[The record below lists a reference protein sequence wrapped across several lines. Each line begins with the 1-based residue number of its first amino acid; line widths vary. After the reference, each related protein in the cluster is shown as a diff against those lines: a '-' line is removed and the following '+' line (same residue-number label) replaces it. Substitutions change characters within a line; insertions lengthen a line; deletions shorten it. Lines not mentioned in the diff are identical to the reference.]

1 MDKNKDVMTKAQ
13 AAGLLRSRLPQYA
26 ERLSAIDER
35 LVTYLNDLH
44 EHTDLHNMWE
54 ILGGVRFLRI
64 FATYPFKAGKVKKI
78 LRLYEGEWKDGRHVR
93 GGLLFSGL
101 RGRSHYQLTPIQ
113 VFMFAG
119 VYGPHHWVN
128 TEAKVGTRDLLPT
141 ELECEDGYIYD
152 LRRLTTEA
160 VFFIPR
166 KFSKTTLGAFF
177 QFVGFFFEDSH
188 YEGYCCANSSDQAK
202 ILYNMAYDLNHQMD
216 PEELRIRFTASEINW
231 KKGEPRAAK
240 IVALSAGGKTKDG
253 LFAQYCS
260 SDEYGSAGYVKDH
273 SDMASLINVV
283 EGSMGPRREP
293 LTIHTTTAGNV
304 NIGPFQIKLD
314 ALKQL
319 LYEEV
324 AVFHKSS

>member
-1 MDKNKDVMTKAQ
+1 
-13 AAGLLRSRLPQYA
+13 
-26 ERLSAIDER
+26 
-35 LVTYLNDLH
+35 
-44 EHTDLHNMWE
+44 
-54 ILGGVRFLRI
+54 
-64 FATYPFKAGKVKKI
+64 
-78 LRLYEGEWKDGRHVR
+78 
-93 GGLLFSGL
+93 
-101 RGRSHYQLTPIQ
+101 
-113 VFMFAG
+113 
-119 VYGPHHWVN
+119 
-128 TEAKVGTRDLLPT
+128 
-141 ELECEDGYIYD
+141 
-152 LRRLTTEA
+152 
-160 VFFIPR
+160 
-166 KFSKTTLGAFF
+166 
-177 QFVGFFFEDSH
+177 
-188 YEGYCCANSSDQAK
+188 
-202 ILYNMAYDLNHQMD
+202 MAYDLIHQMD
-216 PEELRIRFTASEINW
+216 PEELRIRFIASEINR

-324 AVFHKSS
+324 PHAS

>member
-1 MDKNKDVMTKAQ
+1 MDNEKLKTLKSD
-13 AAGLLRSRLPQYA
+13 AAA
-26 ERLSAIDER
+26 ELCAVLISEIEDISAIDNR
-35 LVTYLNDLH
+35 LADYLIDLH
-44 EHTDLHNMWE
+44 RKPEYHNVWE
-54 ILGGVRFLRI
+54 ILGGVRFVRI
-64 FATYPFKAGKVKKI
+64 FRTYPFNADKVKKI
-78 LRLYEGEWKDGRHVR
+78 IRLYEGEWQDGRHVS

-101 RGRSHYQLTPIQ
+101 RGRAHYQLTPIQ
-113 VFMFAG
+113 VFMLAG

-128 TEAKVGTRDLLPT
+128 TEARVGSREMTKNELP
-141 ELECEDGYIYD
+141 CDDGYIYD

-166 KFSKTTLGAFF
+166 KFGKTTLGAFF
-177 QFVGFFFEDSH
+177 QFIGFFFEDYN

-202 ILYNMAYDLNHQMD
+202 ILYNMAYDLIHQMD

-231 KKGEPRAAK
+231 KKGQPRAAK

-304 NIGPFQIKLD
+304 SIGPFQIKLD
-314 ALKQL
+314 SLKSL
-319 LYEEV
+319 LMEEIQ
-324 AVFHKSS
+324 KI

>member
-1 MDKNKDVMTKAQ
+1 MDKNELKEKKE
-13 AAGLLRSRLPQYA
+13 AAMLQLTAEESEIHEELGKIDSRLADYLI
-26 ERLSAIDER
+26 RLTFMNSTEA
-35 LVTYLNDLH
+35 
-44 EHTDLHNMWE
+44 HNIWE
-54 ILGGVRFLRI
+54 ILGGLRFVRI
-64 FATYPFKAGKVKKI
+64 FKTYPFNADKVKKI
-78 LRLYEGEWKDGRHVR
+78 IRLYEGEWQDGRHVS

-101 RGRSHYQLTPIQ
+101 RGRAYYRLTPIQ
-113 VFMFAG
+113 VFMLAG

-128 TEAKVGTRDLLPT
+128 TEAKVGSREMLKT
-141 ELECEDGYIYD
+141 ERACDDGYIYD

-166 KFSKTTLGAFF
+166 KFGKTTLGAFF
-177 QFVGFFFEDSH
+177 QFVGFFFEDYN

-202 ILYNMAYDLNHQMD
+202 ILYNMAYDLIHQMD

-231 KKGEPRAAK
+231 KKGQPRAAK

-304 NIGPFQIKLD
+304 SIGPFQIKLD
-314 ALKQL
+314 SLKSL
-319 LYEEV
+319 LMAEIP
-324 AVFHKSS
+324 KS

>member
-1 MDKNKDVMTKAQ
+1 MDNEKLKTLKSD
-13 AAGLLRSRLPQYA
+13 AAA
-26 ERLSAIDER
+26 ELCSALISEIEDISAIDKR
-35 LVTYLNDLH
+35 LADYLIDLH
-44 EHTDLHNMWE
+44 HKPEDHNVWE
-54 ILGGVRFLRI
+54 ILGGLRFVRI
-64 FATYPFKAGKVKKI
+64 FRTYPFNADKVKKI
-78 LRLYEGEWKDGRHVR
+78 IRLYEGEWQDGRHIS

-101 RGRSHYQLTPIQ
+101 RGRAHYQLTPIQ
-113 VFMFAG
+113 VFMLAG

-128 TEAKVGTRDLLPT
+128 TEAKVGSREMTKT
-141 ELECEDGYIYD
+141 ECACDDGYIYD

-166 KFSKTTLGAFF
+166 KFGKTTLGAFF
-177 QFVGFFFEDSH
+177 QFIGFFFEDYN

-202 ILYNMAYDLNHQMD
+202 ILYNMAYDLIHQMD

-231 KKGEPRAAK
+231 KKGQPRAAK

-304 NIGPFQIKLD
+304 SIGPFQIKLD
-314 ALKQL
+314 SLKSL
-319 LYEEV
+319 LMAEIP
-324 AVFHKSS
+324 KS

>member
-1 MDKNKDVMTKAQ
+1 MDNEKLKTIKSD
-13 AAGLLRSRLPQYA
+13 AAAELCDALIFTQDDIASIDNRLA
-26 ERLSAIDER
+26 D
-35 LVTYLNDLH
+35 YLIDLH
-44 EHTDLHNMWE
+44 LKPEDHNVWE
-54 ILGGVRFLRI
+54 ILGGVRFVRI
-64 FATYPFKAGKVKKI
+64 FRTYPFNADKVKKI
-78 LRLYEGEWKDGRHVR
+78 IRLYEGEWQDGRHVS

-101 RGRSHYQLTPIQ
+101 RGRSHYRLTPIQ
-113 VFMFAG
+113 VFMLAG

-128 TEAKVGTRDLLPT
+128 TEAKVGSRDMTKT
-141 ELECEDGYIYD
+141 ERACDDGYIYD
-152 LRRLTTEA
+152 IRRLTTEA

-166 KFSKTTLGAFF
+166 KFGKTTLGAFF
-177 QFVGFFFEDSH
+177 QFIGFFFEDYN
-188 YEGYCCANSSDQAK
+188 YEGYCCANSSNQAK
-202 ILYNMAYDLNHQMD
+202 ILYNMAYDLIHQMD

-231 KKGEPRAAK
+231 KKGQPRAAK

-304 NIGPFQIKLD
+304 SIGPFQIKLD
-314 ALKQL
+314 SLKSL
-319 LYEEV
+319 LMEEIP
-324 AVFHKSS
+324 KS

>member
-1 MDKNKDVMTKAQ
+1 MDNEKLKTLKSD
-13 AAGLLRSRLPQYA
+13 AADELRFALIS
-26 ERLSAIDER
+26 EIEDISAIDKR
-35 LVTYLNDLH
+35 LADYLIDLH
-44 EHTDLHNMWE
+44 HKPEDHNVWE
-54 ILGGVRFLRI
+54 ILGGVRFVRI
-64 FATYPFKAGKVKKI
+64 FRTYPFNADKVKKI
-78 LRLYEGEWKDGRHVR
+78 IRLYEGEWQDGRHVS

-101 RGRSHYQLTPIQ
+101 RGRAHYQLTPIQ
-113 VFMFAG
+113 VFMLAG

-128 TEAKVGTRDLLPT
+128 TEAKVGSREMTKNELP
-141 ELECEDGYIYD
+141 CDDGYIYD

-166 KFSKTTLGAFF
+166 KFGKTTLGAFF
-177 QFVGFFFEDSH
+177 QFIGFFFEDYN

-202 ILYNMAYDLNHQMD
+202 ILYNMAYDLIHQMD

-231 KKGEPRAAK
+231 KKGQPRAAK

-304 NIGPFQIKLD
+304 SVGPFQIKLD
-314 ALKQL
+314 SLKSL
-319 LYEEV
+319 LIEEIP
-324 AVFHKSS
+324 KI

>member
-1 MDKNKDVMTKAQ
+1 MDNEKLKTLKSD
-13 AAGLLRSRLPQYA
+13 AAA
-26 ERLSAIDER
+26 ELCDALIFTQDDIEAIDKR
-35 LVTYLNDLH
+35 LADYLIDLH
-44 EHTDLHNMWE
+44 HKPEDHNVWE
-54 ILGGVRFLRI
+54 ILGGVRFVRI
-64 FATYPFKAGKVKKI
+64 FRTYPFNGDKVKKI
-78 LRLYEGEWKDGRHVR
+78 IRLYEGEWQDGRHVS

-101 RGRSHYQLTPIQ
+101 RGRAHYQLTPIQ
-113 VFMFAG
+113 VFMLAG

-128 TEAKVGTRDLLPT
+128 TEAKVGSREMTKT
-141 ELECEDGYIYD
+141 ERACDDGYIYD

-166 KFSKTTLGAFF
+166 KFGKTTLGAFF
-177 QFVGFFFEDSH
+177 QFIGFFFEDYN

-202 ILYNMAYDLNHQMD
+202 ILYSMAYDLIHQMD

-231 KKGEPRAAK
+231 KKGQPRAAK

-304 NIGPFQIKLD
+304 SVGPFQIKLD
-314 ALKQL
+314 SLKSL
-319 LYEEV
+319 LMEEIP
-324 AVFHKSS
+324 KS

>member
-1 MDKNKDVMTKAQ
+1 MDNEKLKTLKSD
-13 AAGLLRSRLPQYA
+13 AADELCDALIWTQDDI
-26 ERLSAIDER
+26 EAIDKR
-35 LVTYLNDLH
+35 LADYLIDLH
-44 EHTDLHNMWE
+44 HKPEDHNVWE
-54 ILGGVRFLRI
+54 ILGGVRFVRI
-64 FATYPFKAGKVKKI
+64 FRTYPFNADKVKKI
-78 LRLYEGEWKDGRHVR
+78 IRLYEGEWQDGRHVS

-101 RGRSHYQLTPIQ
+101 RGRAHYQLTPIQ
-113 VFMFAG
+113 VFMLAG

-128 TEAKVGTRDLLPT
+128 TEARVGSREMSKT
-141 ELECEDGYIYD
+141 ERACDDGYIYD

-166 KFSKTTLGAFF
+166 KFGKTTLGAFF
-177 QFVGFFFEDSH
+177 QFIGFFFEDYN

-202 ILYNMAYDLNHQMD
+202 ILYNMAYDLIHQMD

-231 KKGEPRAAK
+231 KKGQPRAAK

-304 NIGPFQIKLD
+304 SVGPFQIKLD
-314 ALKQL
+314 SLKSL
-319 LYEEV
+319 LMEEIP
-324 AVFHKSS
+324 KI

>member
-1 MDKNKDVMTKAQ
+1 MDKNKDMMTKAQ
-13 AAGLLRSRLPQYA
+13 AAGILRSRLPQYA

-128 TEAKVGTRDLLPT
+128 TEAKVGTRDLL
-141 ELECEDGYIYD
+141 
-152 LRRLTTEA
+152 RRLY
-160 VFFIPR
+160 R
-166 KFSKTTLGAFF
+166 KHRQPL
-177 QFVGFFFEDSH
+177 
-188 YEGYCCANSSDQAK
+188 
-202 ILYNMAYDLNHQMD
+202 MD
-216 PEELRIRFTASEINW
+216 
-231 KKGEPRAAK
+231 
-240 IVALSAGGKTKDG
+240 
-253 LFAQYCS
+253 
-260 SDEYGSAGYVKDH
+260 
-273 SDMASLINVV
+273 
-283 EGSMGPRREP
+283 RR
-293 LTIHTTTAGNV
+293 
-304 NIGPFQIKLD
+304 
-314 ALKQL
+314 
-319 LYEEV
+319 
-324 AVFHKSS
+324 HK